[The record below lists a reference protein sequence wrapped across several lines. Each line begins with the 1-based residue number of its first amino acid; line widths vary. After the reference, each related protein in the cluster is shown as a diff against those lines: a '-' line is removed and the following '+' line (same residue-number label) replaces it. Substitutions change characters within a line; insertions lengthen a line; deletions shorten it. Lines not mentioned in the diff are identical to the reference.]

1 MSIEVVE
8 PIWQL
13 VDIDTSIS
21 DETHQLSVPWLRID
35 GAGCIFFSIEI
46 ELGNSVFKPT
56 TSLPLNCFHSS
67 LVVFA

>member
-21 DETHQLSVPWLRID
+21 DETHQLSVSWPRID

-46 ELGNSVFKPT
+46 ELGYFVLKPT

>member
-21 DETHQLSVPWLRID
+21 DETHQLSVSWPRID
-35 GAGCIFFSIEI
+35 GAGCIFFFNRNRTR
-46 ELGNSVFKPT
+46 L
-56 TSLPLNCFHSS
+56 LC
-67 LVVFA
+67 A